1 MASDVPKYKISLPL
15 LLTKLL
21 FLSLRERVQ
30 RSATSSI
37 KWRTQRLANLSG
49 YKLQRIPASDESKGA
64 NDRLALSYCHYHH
77 CQRKEGSFFFFLI
90 IGSPPQPPTP
100 YQQCLWRIWS
110 LSLRLLNASKRF
122 SNSGEPHH
130 CVSFWLWS
138 VDGTVG
144 SCSRSGARAGKVK
157 GGMKIHQLP
166 KWEENSFILAR
177 VSLAKNNLVSLIN
190 SNC

>member
-1 MASDVPKYKISLPL
+1 MSSAAWKRTFMASDVPKYKISLPL

-21 FLSLRERVQ
+21 FLSLREQVQ

-90 IGSPPQPPTP
+90 IGSPPPAPHTLSTMP
-100 YQQCLWRIWS
+100 LKNMISFFEAFECLQT
-110 LSLRLLNASKRF
+110 F
-122 SNSGEPHH
+122 
-130 CVSFWLWS
+130 F
-138 VDGTVG
+138 
-144 SCSRSGARAGKVK
+144 
-157 GGMKIHQLP
+157 
-166 KWEENSFILAR
+166 
-177 VSLAKNNLVSLIN
+177 
-190 SNC
+190 